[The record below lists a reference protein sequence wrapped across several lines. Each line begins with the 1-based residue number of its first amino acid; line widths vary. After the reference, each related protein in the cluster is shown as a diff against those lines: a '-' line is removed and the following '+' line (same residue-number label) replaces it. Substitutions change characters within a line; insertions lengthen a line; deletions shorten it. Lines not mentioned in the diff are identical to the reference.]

1 MQQDGKF
8 QGPTA
13 PTDFAGL
20 SAQFDVLRGDVAT
33 LTHSV
38 TSMVEK
44 RGRRMVSDIT
54 DDIGSAVHSVE
65 RRGKTAEASIETT
78 VASHPYLA
86 LFLAVGAGLM
96 IGALSQR

>member
-1 MQQDGKF
+1 MLQYGTF

-13 PTDFAGL
+13 PTDLAGL

-38 TSMVEK
+38 ISMAER
-44 RGRRMVSDIT
+44 RGRRMMTDISDG
-54 DDIGSAVHSVE
+54 IGDGVHSVE

-78 VASHPYLA
+78 VAMHPYLA
-86 LFLAVGAGLM
+86 LFLAVSAGLM

>member
-1 MQQDGKF
+1 MLQDGKF

-33 LTHSV
+33 LALSV
-38 TSMVEK
+38 TSLSEK
-44 RGRRMVSDIT
+44 RGRRMVSDIS
-54 DDIGSAVHSVE
+54 DGIGDAVHSVE
-65 RRGKTAEASIETT
+65 RRGKTAEASFETT
-78 VASHPYLA
+78 VASHPFLA
-86 LFLAVGAGLM
+86 LFLALSAGLM

>member
-1 MQQDGKF
+1 MLQDGKL

-13 PTDFAGL
+13 PADFAGL

-38 TSMVEK
+38 TSIVEK
-44 RGRRMVSDIT
+44 RGRRMVSDIS
-54 DDIGSAVHSVE
+54 DDIGNAVHSVE
-65 RRGKTAEASIETT
+65 RRGKTAEASIENT
-78 VASHPYLA
+78 VALHPYLA
-86 LFLAVGAGLM
+86 LVLAVGAGLM

>member
-1 MQQDGKF
+1 MLQDGKL
-8 QGPTA
+8 QGPTT

-33 LTHSV
+33 LTHAV
-38 TSMVEK
+38 TSMVER
-44 RGRRMVSDIT
+44 RGRRMVSDIS
-54 DDIGSAVHSVE
+54 DDIGSAVHAVE
-65 RRGKTAEASIETT
+65 RRGKTAEASLETSF
-78 VASHPYLA
+78 ALHPYLA

>member
-1 MQQDGKF
+1 MLQDGKF

-13 PTDFAGL
+13 STDFAGL

-38 TSMVEK
+38 TSMAEK
-44 RGRRMVSDIT
+44 RGRQMVSDIS
-54 DDIGSAVHSVE
+54 DGIGDAVHSVE
-65 RRGKTAEASIETT
+65 QRGKTAEASIETT
-78 VASHPYLA
+78 VASHSYLA